1 MLCRKY
7 RSQRISLNG
16 FISILLLT
24 CLVGCKNN
32 SDQNQEN
39 SATSF
44 NLTLAK
50 ADSSWNLMMKSD
62 DAKLDNMNRLA
73 EELLLIENCD
83 SASLIQG
90 KEQILGLR
98 KIRYTKETLGEPG
111 LIDRYDSLT
120 TAAIGLLRAEINRN
134 KKAGQYQLID
144 QLKSEIITADDSVL
158 FYRKAYD
165 SFASM
170 LNEEMQK
177 NKATSLPAIEGMKN
191 GRLPLFRLIP

>member
-1 MLCRKY
+1 MLYRKY
-7 RSQRISLNG
+7 IIQKNSLNG
-16 FISILLLT
+16 FFWVLLLT
-24 CLVGCKNN
+24 WLVACKNN
-32 SDQNQEN
+32 TNQNQEN
-39 SATSF
+39 SVTSF
-44 NLTLAK
+44 DLTLAK

-62 DAKLDNMNRLA
+62 DSKLDDMNRLA

-83 SASLIQG
+83 SASLIQAR
-90 KEQILGLR
+90 EQILDLR

-120 TAAIGLLRAEINRN
+120 TAAIGLLRAEISRN
-134 KKAGQYQLID
+134 EKAGHYQLIE

-158 FYRKAYD
+158 FYRKGYD